1 MEHPI
6 KIGIS
11 TCLLGESVRYDG
23 GHQHDRFLTGTLGQ
37 FVQYVPVCPEVECGL
52 PVPRESMRLVGD
64 SESHRLVTRKTGIDH
79 TDRMKN
85 WARKRLEALEKE
97 DLCGFIFK
105 KGSPS
110 SGLYR
115 VKIYTD
121 QGMPHQSGAGIFA
134 RAFTERF
141 PLIPVEEDGRL
152 NDPTLRENF
161 IEQIFSLKRWRET
174 LAKPR
179 NVGAIVDF
187 HTRNKLLILSHSQTH
202 YRQMG
207 KLVADGKKLPIA
219 DLYRRYETLFVE
231 SLRLKPT
238 TKKNTNVIQHMMG
251 YFKQNLSAD
260 EKREILEILD
270 RYRNELVP
278 LIVPI
283 TLFNHYVRKYAQPYL
298 ANQTYLNPHPLELKL
313 RNHV

>member
-1 MEHPI
+1 MNEAI

-64 SESHRLVTRKTGIDH
+64 LDSHRLVTRKTGIDH
-79 TDRMKN
+79 TDRMKR
-85 WARKRLEALEKE
+85 WAQERLDLLEAE

-121 QGMPHQSGAGIFA
+121 QGMPHQSGAGIWA

-141 PLIPVEEDGRL
+141 PLVPVEEDGRL
-152 NDPTLRENF
+152 NDPKLRENF
-161 IEQIFSLKRWRET
+161 IEQIFALKRWRDT
-174 LAKPR
+174 LAR
-179 NVGAIVDF
+179 RRSVGAIVDF
-187 HTRNKLLILSHSQTH
+187 HTRNKLLILAHGQAH

-207 KLVADGKKLPIA
+207 KLVAGGKMFPLPE
-219 DLYRRYETLFVE
+219 LYRKYASLLVE
-231 SLRLKPT
+231 SLRLKT
-238 TKKNTNVIQHMMG
+238 TIKKHANVLQHMMG
-251 YFKQNLSAD
+251 YFKKQLSAD
-260 EKREILEILD
+260 EKQEILEILD
-270 RYRNELVP
+270 QYRNELVP

-298 ANQTYLNPHPLELKL
+298 ATQTYLHPHPLELKL